1 MPAERKE
8 ISRRVFLIRS
18 TRCAAGIFTAA
29 VFTSCNTKRTTSKP
43 GLPPVRAITRGPKF
57 HWFGY
62 YDKLQFDPAQRYV
75 LGMEVDFEHRSPEPD
90 DVIRIGMVD
99 LQDNDRWIELGDSRA
114 WGWQQGCMLQ
124 WRPGSRS
131 EILWN
136 DREGDSFVCRI
147 LDIDTGNKRTLPLP
161 IYALSPDGRTAVC
174 ADFARINNMRPGYG
188 YAGGADPYAEVKAPE
203 NAGIH
208 RMDLDSGEHELI
220 VSLSDVA
227 KIPHLGDSVD
237 DKWHYFNH
245 LLISPDSTRF
255 IFLNR
260 YREYPITAE
269 MRKEENFYSKYVS
282 GQYVTRMFTAG
293 LDGSDRYVLDPGHTS
308 HFIWRDAQHVCAW
321 TSGVD
326 REKGFYLFED
336 RTRNVKPVGEG
347 VMTRNGHLTYL
358 PLPGNEWVLNDTYPD
373 QQRNQNPYLYHIKT
387 GRKVPLGH
395 FYQPPEYKGEWR
407 CDTHPRYSPDG
418 TMVVI
423 DSTHGGNGR
432 QMYLIDIGE
441 LI

>member
-1 MPAERKE
+1 
-8 ISRRVFLIRS
+8 
-18 TRCAAGIFTAA
+18 
-29 VFTSCNTKRTTSKP
+29 
-43 GLPPVRAITRGPKF
+43 
-57 HWFGY
+57 
-62 YDKLQFDPAQRYV
+62 
-75 LGMEVDFEHRSPEPD
+75 MEVDFEHRSPSAD
-90 DVIRIGMVD
+90 DVIKIGMVD

-124 WRPGSRS
+124 WRPGSKT

-188 YAGGADPYAEVKAPE
+188 YAGGADPNEKIKAPE
-203 NAGIH
+203 DAGIY
-208 RMDLDSGEHELI
+208 RLDLDSGEHELI
-220 VSLSDVA
+220 VSLAEVA
-227 KIPHLGDSVD
+227 KIPHFGESVE

-245 LLISPDSTRF
+245 LLINHDSTRF

-260 YREYPITAE
+260 YREFPITAE
-269 MRKEENFYSKYVS
+269 MRQEENFYSKYVS
-282 GQYVTRMFTAG
+282 GQHVTRMFTAD
-293 LDGSDRYVLDPGHTS
+293 LDGSDRYVLDPGSTS

-321 TSGVD
+321 TSGAG

-358 PLPGNEWVLNDTYPD
+358 PLPGNEWILNDTYPD
-373 QQRNQNPYLYHIKT
+373 KQRNQNPYLYHVKS
-387 GRKVPLGH
+387 GRTVPLGY

-432 QMYLIDIGE
+432 QMYLIAIGE